1 MFQGQSLHVRAL
13 NDGVVEIVFDRQ
25 GDAINK
31 FDGRTVEEF
40 RQATGAIA
48 AAVASNGSVRG
59 VLVTSAKK
67 VFIVGA
73 DITEFGRMFQQP
85 MADLVASIGRS
96 NEAFNAFEDLPV
108 PTVVAINGLAFGGGL
123 EMCLSAALRVMA
135 DDTLVGVPEVK
146 LGLFPGF
153 GGTVRLPRLA
163 GARVAVD
170 WVASGQPQSAATA
183 LRVGVVDEVA
193 APAALRDAAL
203 AMLARA
209 MAGAIDWRTAQ
220 QRKRVA
226 LPLSKDAVGAVFG
239 VALLK
244 VQAKAGKHQPAAIE
258 ATKMMRRAALLDR
271 AGALAEEGLAFGQVA
286 KTQAA
291 GAMVQSFLSEQ
302 QLKKLVKQHT
312 RQARP
317 VRQIAVLGTGAL
329 ARDIAGLS
337 VRRGVPAHLQDAA
350 VAKPLDRTDFR
361 DVDLVIDLQVDGA
374 DEPADALAARRT
386 MLAEIEAAVRAD
398 TVIALDTATLRID
411 DVAQVLLRPENFVGM
426 CFGAHA
432 MTEAP
437 TIALVEVL
445 RGHQSSDVAV
455 ATAVA
460 FAAAMGKTVIVVN
473 GGHGSLVQRVLASY
487 RQAVAR
493 LVDDGVDA
501 QRVDQALQDFG
512 WPAGSAGRHAH
523 GTPANA
529 PALTPPYAPARAP
542 RIEPRQLSDSEIL
555 ERAMLPLIITAARA
569 LEEGVVASAAELD
582 QALLLGMSFPAYLG
596 GALKYADWLGLSQV
610 VQRAQHHA
618 ALGPAYT
625 PTVRMLQMAASGAR
639 FYGD

>member
-40 RQATGAIA
+40 RQATAAIA
-48 AAVASNGSVRG
+48 AAVASNGNVRG

-135 DDTLVGVPEVK
+135 DDTQVGVPEVK

-271 AGALAEEGLAFGQVA
+271 AGL
-286 KTQAA
+286 
-291 GAMVQSFLSEQ
+291 
-302 QLKKLVKQHT
+302 
-312 RQARP
+312 
-317 VRQIAVLGTGAL
+317 
-329 ARDIAGLS
+329 
-337 VRRGVPAHLQDAA
+337 
-350 VAKPLDRTDFR
+350 
-361 DVDLVIDLQVDGA
+361 
-374 DEPADALAARRT
+374 
-386 MLAEIEAAVRAD
+386 
-398 TVIALDTATLRID
+398 
-411 DVAQVLLRPENFVGM
+411 
-426 CFGAHA
+426 
-432 MTEAP
+432 
-437 TIALVEVL
+437 
-445 RGHQSSDVAV
+445 
-455 ATAVA
+455 
-460 FAAAMGKTVIVVN
+460 
-473 GGHGSLVQRVLASY
+473 
-487 RQAVAR
+487 
-493 LVDDGVDA
+493 
-501 QRVDQALQDFG
+501 
-512 WPAGSAGRHAH
+512 
-523 GTPANA
+523 
-529 PALTPPYAPARAP
+529 
-542 RIEPRQLSDSEIL
+542 
-555 ERAMLPLIITAARA
+555 
-569 LEEGVVASAAELD
+569 
-582 QALLLGMSFPAYLG
+582 
-596 GALKYADWLGLSQV
+596 
-610 VQRAQHHA
+610 
-618 ALGPAYT
+618 
-625 PTVRMLQMAASGAR
+625 
-639 FYGD
+639 